1 MEAEALPEAAP
12 SLGREILAGFAGAGI
27 AIACLLPIPIVHLV
41 AMPLGPF
48 FGGFV
53 AGNIA
58 RPGVRGRAI
67 IAVVVGS
74 GVSGVLAL
82 AAAVFLSIAQKDELP
97 SWFPARDTL
106 AAIIAAVWFYEAVM
120 STIGATVAVALSRK
134 KRGASDE

>member
-120 STIGATVAVALSRK
+120 STIGATVSVALSRK
-134 KRGASDE
+134 KRASEE